1 MLLCSELLKES
12 LRQASGEK
20 LICLKQLECAA
31 LGEETIFVDGTLNAC
46 IKRVKQA
53 NEKISSREHLKSTS
67 ELMTLAQF
75 GGGSLGTAIGV
86 LYNSSE
92 ASKKLEMLFIGKFLT
107 HIIGQ
112 RETYS
117 FLFPEKLLRA
127 KQIERADIS
136 KLAAEPVIRELLGRA
151 HNTLKL
157 SQAMTSNTQHSE
169 LQTLMVH
176 ELKLLEK
183 SIKVLGAL
191 PNINGQIE
199 LVFWDRLLISLG
211 LLLKNR

>member
-31 LGEETIFVDGTLNAC
+31 LGEENIFVDGTLNAC
-46 IKRVKQA
+46 IQRVKQA
-53 NEKISSREHLKSTS
+53 NEKISSQERLKSTS

-169 LQTLMVH
+169 LQTLIVH

-183 SIKVLGAL
+183 SIKVLGAV

>member
-1 MLLCSELLKES
+1 MLIWAELLKES

-20 LICLKQLECAA
+20 LICLKQLERAA
-31 LGEETIFVDGTLNAC
+31 LGEENIFVDGTLNAC
-46 IKRVKQA
+46 IQRVKQA
-53 NEKISSREHLKSTS
+53 NEKISSRERLKSTS

-86 LYNSSE
+86 LYNSSK
-92 ASKKLEMLFIGKFLT
+92 AAKKLEMLFIGKFLT

-151 HNTLKL
+151 RNTLKL

-169 LQTLMVH
+169 LQTLIVH
-176 ELKLLEK
+176 ELKLLKK
-183 SIKVLGAL
+183 SIKVLGAV

-211 LLLKNR
+211 LLLRNR

>member
-46 IKRVKQA
+46 IQRVKQA

>member
-31 LGEETIFVDGTLNAC
+31 LGEENIFVDGTLNAC

>member
-20 LICLKQLECAA
+20 LICLKQLECAT
-31 LGEETIFVDGTLNAC
+31 LGEENIFVDATLNAC
-46 IKRVKQA
+46 IQRVKQA
-53 NEKISSREHLKSTS
+53 NEKISSRERLKSTS

-86 LYNSSE
+86 LYNSSD
-92 ASKKLEMLFIGKFLT
+92 AAKKLEMLFIGKFLT

-127 KQIERADIS
+127 KQIERPDIS

-157 SQAMTSNTQHSE
+157 SQTMTSNTQHSE
-169 LQTLMVH
+169 LQTLIVH

-183 SIKVLGAL
+183 SIKVLGAA

>member
-31 LGEETIFVDGTLNAC
+31 LGEENIFVDGTLNAC
-46 IKRVKQA
+46 IQRVKQA

>member
-1 MLLCSELLKES
+1 MLIWAELLKES

-31 LGEETIFVDGTLNAC
+31 LGEENIFVDGTLNAC
-46 IKRVKQA
+46 IQRVKQA
-53 NEKISSREHLKSTS
+53 NEKISSRERLKSTS

-92 ASKKLEMLFIGKFLT
+92 AAKKLEMLFIGKFLT

-136 KLAAEPVIRELLGRA
+136 KLAAEPVIRELIGRA
-151 HNTLKL
+151 RNTLKL

-169 LQTLMVH
+169 LQTLIVH
-176 ELKLLEK
+176 ELKLLKK
-183 SIKVLGAL
+183 SIKVLGAG
-191 PNINGQIE
+191 PSINGQIE

-211 LLLKNR
+211 LLLRNR